1 MRNSRISGSK
11 MRTLT
16 LNNSALLAALF
27 TLTAASCNSL
37 VGLDDL
43 SVSEQVGAG
52 SNAAQAGSSASHNGG
67 KSNGNG
73 GSATNS
79 GNGPD
84 TSDAGSSAQVA
95 GGAGGDTF
103 VFVGECTTN
112 QQCTD
117 IATKTAEETGAGG
130 AGNDGPVAAVCVQP
144 EGRCE
149 TLLSE
154 DCHTITGDYLN
165 DRAIILG
172 SLFSTMGAQAATNIP
187 RQQAAALAI
196 EQINAVGG
204 VPSGK
209 TSADARP
216 LVMVSCDESTNLVR
230 AAEHLVKD
238 LGVPA
243 IVGPNTSQDTLDVS
257 TKVTVPS
264 GTVVI
269 TPTAVASSITALGDN
284 DLTWLMVPSDVQR
297 APLMIAQLGVLEAK
311 LKEEREL
318 TQVKLGI
325 VFRNDAL
332 GIGTRTSLNE
342 LVLNGKSL
350 TDPVNLGNH
359 VEIDGYS
366 ATAAD
371 LQTLV
376 TKYLEFKPDIIVLA
390 GTAEAITK
398 VMVPLEAQWVGDV
411 RPHYVLIDSTK
422 VPELLTATTN
432 NDDLRFRV
440 RGTGITPGPTGKDT
454 PAEAYNGFKI
464 DYDVRY
470 PGGTS
475 TISGMG
481 PAHDAAYAIGLA
493 LAATKDQPVSGASI
507 AAGLRKLAGGTTKI
521 TTLGTNLLSAFQK
534 LSAGTGITTVGSFGV
549 LDWDSNGAVKGGT
562 LEMWCIGGTAA
573 KPAYQS
579 SGLLF
584 DIMSAKES
592 GTYKQCGQ

>member
-1 MRNSRISGSK
+1 MMRIK
-11 MRTLT
+11 TLD
-16 LNNSALLAALF
+16 NSALLASALA
-27 TLTAASCNSL
+27 LTAAACNSL

-43 SVSEQVGAG
+43 SVSSESTAG
-52 SNAAQAGSSASHNGG
+52 KG
-67 KSNGNG
+67 
-73 GSATNS
+73 
-79 GNGPD
+79 D
-84 TSDAGSSAQVA
+84 DVA
-95 GGAGGDTF
+95 GGTHATSGGSGGNGAMVAGGTGSDGAGGPNVADAGAAGDGA

-117 IATKTAEETGAGG
+117 KATEDAAALGSGG
-130 AGNDGPVAAVCVQP
+130 AGDGVVPAVCIMP

-149 TLLSE
+149 QLLSM
-154 DCHTITGDYLN
+154 DCGTITGDYLN

-204 VPSGK
+204 VPAGK
-209 TSADARP
+209 SAADARP

-230 AAEHLVKD
+230 AAEHLVKA
-238 LGVPA
+238 LQVPA

-257 TKVTVPS
+257 TKVTVPG

-269 TPTAVASSITALGDN
+269 TPTAVASSITALADN

-297 APLMIAQLGVLEAK
+297 APLMISQLNVLEK
-311 LKEEREL
+311 QLKDERSL
-318 TQVKLGI
+318 LSVKLGI

-342 LVLNGKSL
+342 LVLNGKGL
-350 TDPVNLGNH
+350 TDPLNLGNL

-366 ATAAD
+366 ATDAD

-376 TKYLEFKPDIIVLA
+376 SKYLLFAPDIIVLA
-390 GTAEAITK
+390 GTAEAVTK

-411 RPHYVLIDSTK
+411 RPYYVVIDSTK
-422 VPELLTATTN
+422 VPELLTAVTN
-432 NDDLRFRV
+432 NDDLRSRV

-454 PAEAYNGFKI
+454 PAEAYTGFKI

-470 PGGTS
+470 AGSTS

-493 LAATKDQPVSGASI
+493 LAATKDEPVSGASI
-507 AAGLRKLAGGTTKI
+507 AAGLRKLAGGATRL
-521 TTLGTNLLSAFQK
+521 TTLGTNLLAAFQK
-534 LSAGTGITTVGSFGV
+534 LSAGDSITAVGSFGI
-549 LDWDSNGAVKGGT
+549 LDWDTNGAVKGGT
-562 LEMWCIGGTAA
+562 LEMWCVGGTTA
-573 KPAYQS
+573 KPAFQS

-584 DIMSAKES
+584 DIMSQEQS
-592 GTYKQCGQ
+592 GTYKPCAQ

>member
-1 MRNSRISGSK
+1 MRNSRTSGSK
-11 MRTLT
+11 MRTLS
-16 LNNSALLAALF
+16 LNNSALLAGLF
-27 TLTAASCNSL
+27 TLTAAACNSL

-43 SVSEQVGAG
+43 SVSEQGA
-52 SNAAQAGSSASHNGG
+52 SNSGAQAGSSDSHTGG

-73 GSATNS
+73 GSATNG
-79 GNGPD
+79 GNDPD
-84 TSDAGSSAQVA
+84 TGGVGSTTQVV
-95 GGAGGDTF
+95 GGAGGDTV

-112 QQCTD
+112 KQCTD
-117 IATKTAEETGAGG
+117 KATQNAAEIGAGG
-130 AGNDGPVAAVCVQP
+130 AGDDGPVAAVCIQP
-144 EGRCE
+144 EGRCA

-154 DCHTITGDYLN
+154 DCTTITGDYLN

-172 SLFSTMGAQAATNIP
+172 SLFSTTGAQAATNIP

-257 TKVTVPS
+257 TKVTVPG

-297 APLMIAQLGVLEAK
+297 APLMIAQLNVLEEQ

-371 LQTLV
+371 QQALV

-390 GTAEAITK
+390 GTAEAISK

-422 VPELLTATTN
+422 VPELLTAATN
-432 NDDLRFRV
+432 NDDLRFRI
-440 RGTGITPGPTGKDT
+440 RGTGITPGPSGKDT

-493 LAATKDQPVSGASI
+493 LAATKDQPVSGTSI
-507 AAGLRKLAGGTTKI
+507 AAGLRMLAGGSTKI
-521 TTLGTNLLSAFQK
+521 TTLGTNLLPAFQK

-549 LDWDSNGAVKGGT
+549 LDWDANGAVKGGT

-579 SGLLF
+579 SGLIF

>member
-1 MRNSRISGSK
+1 

-16 LNNSALLAALF
+16 LNNSALLAGLF
-27 TLTAASCNSL
+27 TLTAAACNSL
-37 VGLDDL
+37 VGLDEL
-43 SVSEQVGAG
+43 SVSEVGAG
-52 SNAAQAGSSASHNGG
+52 SNAAQAGSSTSHGG

-73 GSATNS
+73 GNGAAATN
-79 GNGPD
+79 GG
-84 TSDAGSSAQVA
+84 SDADPGGAGSTTQVA

-117 IATKTAEETGAGG
+117 KATQNAAETGAGG
-130 AGNDGPVAAVCVQP
+130 AGDDGPVAAVCIKP

-149 TLLSE
+149 PLLSE

-204 VPSGK
+204 VPWGK

-257 TKVTVPS
+257 TKVTVPG

-297 APLMIAQLGVLEAK
+297 APLMIAQLGVLEAQ
-311 LKEEREL
+311 LKEERAL

-366 ATAAD
+366 ATATD
-371 LQTLV
+371 LQALV

-390 GTAEAITK
+390 GTAEAISK

-422 VPELLTATTN
+422 VPELLTAATN
-432 NDDLRFRV
+432 NDNLRFRI
-440 RGTGITPGPTGKDT
+440 RGTGITPGPSGKDT
-454 PAEAYNGFKI
+454 PTEAYNGFKI
-464 DYDVRY
+464 DYELRY

-507 AAGLRKLAGGTTKI
+507 AAGLRMLAGGSTKI
-521 TTLGTNLLSAFQK
+521 TTLATNLLPAFQK
-534 LSAGTGITTVGSFGV
+534 LNAGVGITTVGSFGV
-549 LDWDSNGAVKGGT
+549 LDWDANGAVKGGT
-562 LEMWCIGGTAA
+562 LEMWCLGGTAA

-579 SGLLF
+579 SGLLY

>member
-1 MRNSRISGSK
+1 MTARWVRASGDMMRR
-11 MRTLT
+11 LT
-16 LNNSALLAALF
+16 LNNSTLLASLF
-27 TLTAASCNSL
+27 TLTAVACNSI
-37 VGLDDL
+37 VGLNDF
-43 SVSEQVGAG
+43 SVSDDA
-52 SNAAQAGSSASHNGG
+52 NGG
-67 KSNGNG
+67 RDATTNGGTQTTNG
-73 GSATNS
+73 GSGSANGKGGS
-79 GNGPD
+79 GAELASAG
-84 TSDAGSSAQVA
+84 TSNVA
-95 GGAGGDTF
+95 EGGAGGDGNG
-103 VFVGECTTN
+103 FVGECTTN
-112 QQCTD
+112 QQCVD
-117 IATKTAEETGAGG
+117 KASENPVEIGAGG
-130 AGNDGPVAAVCVQP
+130 DANDGPVAAVCVQP

-149 TLLSE
+149 QLLSA
-154 DCHTITGDYLN
+154 DCHTVTGDYLN

-172 SLFSTMGAQAATNIP
+172 TLFSTMGAQAATNIP

-204 VPSGK
+204 VPAGK

-216 LVMVSCDESTNLVR
+216 LVLVSCDESTNLVR

-238 LGVPA
+238 LHVPA

-257 TKVTVPS
+257 TKVTVPG

-269 TPTAVASSITALGDN
+269 TPTAVASSIPALGDN

-297 APLMIAQLGVLEAK
+297 APLMISQLGALETQ
-311 LKEEREL
+311 LKSEREL
-318 TQVKLGI
+318 SQIKLGI

-332 GIGTRTSLNE
+332 GVGTRTSLNE
-342 LVLNGKSL
+342 LKLNGKSL
-350 TDPVNLGNH
+350 TDPINLGNH

-366 ATAAD
+366 ATDVD
-371 LQTLV
+371 LQGLV
-376 TKYLEFKPDIIVLA
+376 TKYLEFAPDIIVLA
-390 GTAEAITK
+390 GTAEAISK
-398 VMVPLEAQWVGDV
+398 VMVPLEAQWTGDV

-422 VPELLTATTN
+422 VPELITAVTN
-432 NDDLRFRV
+432 NDDLRFRI
-440 RGTGITPGPTGKDT
+440 RGTGITPGPSGTNT

-470 PGGTS
+470 AGGTS

-507 AAGLRKLAGGTTKI
+507 AAGLRKLASGPTKI

-534 LSAGTGITTVGSFGV
+534 LTAGNGITAVGSFGV
-549 LDWDSNGAVKGGT
+549 LDWDANGAVKGGT
-562 LEMWCIGGTAA
+562 LEMWCIGGTSA

-584 DIMSAKES
+584 DIMSSKES